1 MGSMK
6 IALVH
11 DHLTQEGGAEK
22 VLRAF
27 QEIWPQAPTYTLVY
41 DQARVGSLFAGHE
54 IRTSWLQRLPGA
66 VRYNRL
72 LLPWMPLA
80 TESYRLNDFDVV
92 LSSSSAFAK
101 GVVTQAA
108 TLHLCYCH
116 TPTRY
121 LWTDTHEYVAELP
134 YPRLAKRLLL
144 SPLLSRLRQWD
155 YLAAQRPDGF
165 IANSKTVADRIAK
178 FYRRSATVV
187 HPPVATNQFS
197 LAPSVGRYFLTGG
210 RLVSYK
216 RFDLAVRAFNRLGLP
231 LVIFGDG
238 PQRRSLQAIAKP
250 NVTFAGR
257 VGEAELAELYRR
269 CVAFLH
275 PQVEDFG
282 ITAVE
287 AMASGRPVVA
297 YAAGGALE
305 SVVAGTTGVFFGE
318 QSWEALAD
326 AVVRLQPE
334 RFDPAAIRAY
344 AQQFGLEQ
352 FTVQIRSL
360 VETEYA
366 AFRAQKI
373 ECRA

>member
-1 MGSMK
+1 MRL
-6 IALVH
+6 ALVH

-41 DQARVGSLFAGHE
+41 DQAKVGSLFAGHE

-66 VRYNRL
+66 VRYHRL

-101 GVVTQAA
+101 GVITAPT
-108 TLHLCYCH
+108 TLHLCYCY

-134 YPRLAKRLLL
+134 YPRLVKRRLP
-144 SPLLSRLRQWD
+144 PLLSRLRQWD
-155 YLAAQRPDGF
+155 YLAAQRVDRF
-165 IANSKTVADRIAK
+165 IASSKTVAGRIAK
-178 FYRRSATVV
+178 YYRRSSVV
-187 HPPVATNQFS
+187 LHPPVATNQFS
-197 LAPSVGRYFLTGG
+197 PAATVDRYFLTGG

-216 RFDLAVRAFNRLGLP
+216 RFDLAVRAFNRLGVP
-231 LVIFGDG
+231 LVIFGEG
-238 PQRRSLQAIAKP
+238 PERRKLQAMAKS

-275 PQVEDFG
+275 PQLEDFG
-282 ITAVE
+282 ITAIE

-305 SVVAGTTGVFFGE
+305 TVVADTTGVFFHE

-334 RFDPAAIRAY
+334 RFNPAVIHAY
-344 AQQFGLEQ
+344 AQQYGIERFTTQMLE
-352 FTVQIRSL
+352 L
-360 VETEYA
+360 VDAEVA
-366 AFRAQKI
+366 KFRASQI
-373 ECRA
+373 DCRA